1 MNCYQKTTPNMS
13 YQKTSMVRYKRKDYF
28 INEKKTNKTFHLHFD
43 RNFSYIHFVNQLRV
57 FFQAYLDTEFYEKF
71 MYMHKKENI
80 GNKHGF

>member
-1 MNCYQKTTPNMS
+1 MK
-13 YQKTSMVRYKRKDYF
+13 
-28 INEKKTNKTFHLHFD
+28 KKTNKTFHLHFD